1 MTLSLTLLPNPS
13 QGVQRAIFLNSS
25 RPNRALIAGRL
36 LLEFDV
42 GNPHGAEL
50 RLTRTL
56 TLTQTRTRTRTLTL
70 TLTRTRTRT
79 LTRARARTR
88 TQNH

>member
-1 MTLSLTLLPNPS
+1 M
-13 QGVQRAIFLNSS
+13 QRAIFLSRS

-50 RLTRTL
+50 PL
-56 TLTQTRTRTRTLTL
+56 TL
-70 TLTRTRTRT
+70 
-79 LTRARARTR
+79 
-88 TQNH
+88 NPKP